1 MSQHQ
6 PPTPAFNN
14 LPPEEGLT
22 IESTCGRPG
31 CTHIYR
37 HDGRNPFTD
46 LSVLMKAHRPHCVGV
61 AFAATHHCGI
71 RWTPTPQMVRQFP
84 RATYD
89 PERSYFGP
97 EYYMDE
103 AIWNSPEEE
112 EKPGGDDEVI
122 NSSYRSSAGHPEA
135 PDADTET
142 MALGDSRY
150 TSAETSR
157 SMPPYSE
164 HAARREERVMKD
176 IATGIPPKSA
186 IPARPSRYTRTTM
199 SQGKKRADMTRG
211 SSSCERMSFAEESQI
226 DLPWNDHGQRHDYPA
241 MLDSFSP
248 TDSSASASGEGPLY
262 SSAATTSKA
271 KKTAHSAAERKF
283 ILEKDPW
290 TGLVDKKRVVCRG
303 CGRTIKLDARS
314 DYYPGLWEKHRMR
327 CQDIRNGKALPDSMI
342 RWGKPPRNTSES
354 DGDSIT
360 GDPSESGSCRQS
372 QRKLC
377 K

>member
-1 MSQHQ
+1 MSQHRPPAPAFKL
-6 PPTPAFNN
+6 PPT
-14 LPPEEGLT
+14 EGLI
-22 IESTCGRPG
+22 IESPCGRQG

-61 AFAATHHCGI
+61 AFAASHQCEI

-84 RATYD
+84 RAKYD

-112 EKPGGDDEVI
+112 EKPGGDDHEVI
-122 NSSYRSSAGHPEA
+122 NASHHSSAGHPAEA

-142 MALGDSRY
+142 TALGDYRY
-150 TSAETSR
+150 TSVETNR
-157 SMPPYSE
+157 PMPPYSE
-164 HAARREERVMKD
+164 RATRCENRVAKD
-176 IATGIPPKSA
+176 IATGIPPKNA

-211 SSSCERMSFAEESQI
+211 SSSCERMSFAEQSQI
-226 DLPWNDHGQRHDYPA
+226 DLPWNDQGQRRDDPA
-241 MLDSFSP
+241 MFDFSSP
-248 TDSSASASGEGPLY
+248 TGSSRSASVEGRTTLS
-262 SSAATTSKA
+262 SSAARKSKA
-271 KKTAHSAAERKF
+271 KKTAHSVAERKF

-303 CGRTIKLDARS
+303 CGRTIKLDAR
-314 DYYPGLWEKHRMR
+314 
-327 CQDIRNGKALPDSMI
+327 
-342 RWGKPPRNTSES
+342 
-354 DGDSIT
+354 
-360 GDPSESGSCRQS
+360 
-372 QRKLC
+372 
-377 K
+377 